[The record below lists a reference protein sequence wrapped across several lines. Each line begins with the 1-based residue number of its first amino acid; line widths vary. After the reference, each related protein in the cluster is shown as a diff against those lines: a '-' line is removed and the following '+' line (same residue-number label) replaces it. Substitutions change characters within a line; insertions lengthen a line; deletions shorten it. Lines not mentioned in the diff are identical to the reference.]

1 MGAFPVRWTFYVPQD
16 FLLELLLHIP
26 FVIDLASAPKLPCFF
41 STERVKLVGSMD
53 IAHFTGEAGFP

>member
-1 MGAFPVRWTFYVPQD
+1 MFRKI
-16 FLLELLLHIP
+16 FLLEPLLHIP